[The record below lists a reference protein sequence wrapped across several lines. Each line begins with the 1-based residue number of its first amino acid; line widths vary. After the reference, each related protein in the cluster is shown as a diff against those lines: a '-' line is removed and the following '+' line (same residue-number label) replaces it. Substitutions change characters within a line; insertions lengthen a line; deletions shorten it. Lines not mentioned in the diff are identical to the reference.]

1 MSTTLLQGQAAQP
14 IQVGSI
20 QPPTQRAKAIFDAM
34 CDPKNWKLPT
44 QSFVSSDPQVLR
56 EVAYALTF
64 YCGGHEVTILD
75 LKTNEHKLRSCGYYH
90 YVGA

>member
-1 MSTTLLQGQAAQP
+1 MSKTLLKGQAAQP
-14 IQVGSI
+14 IKVGGI
-20 QPPTQRAKAIFDAM
+20 EAPTARAKQIFDAM
-34 CDPKNWKLPT
+34 CNPTNWKLPT
-44 QSFVSSDPQVLR
+44 TAFVSSDPKLLR

-75 LKTNEHKLRSCGYYH
+75 LATNTHKLRSCGYYH